1 MYRLL
6 RRCRLPYLNIFQ
18 SSFHLFY
25 AVLLLQ
31 EFLNPWEMTLVQ
43 QINQAQAPV
52 HIEVQERPTA
62 AAGPD
67 VTAELVST

>member
-1 MYRLL
+1 M
-6 RRCRLPYLNIFQ
+6 
-18 SSFHLFY
+18 
-25 AVLLLQ
+25 LLLQ

-67 VTAELVST
+67 VTAELVSTQFACGRAHGLCCPKMVKTLGC